1 MKAATATDDDV
12 YLDKPSSPEDLRR
25 AAAANPNILTLPVL
39 LTVSVGSAR
48 LTIEEL
54 LSLNADTILTLNAA
68 IDDPVDLLIG
78 DRVVAQGALVETEGE
93 TPGLGVRIVSVIG
106 DRKTQP

>member
-1 MKAATATDDDV
+1 MKSATAADDGV
-12 YLDKPSSPEDLRR
+12 YLEQPAAREDLRR

-54 LSLNADTILTLNAA
+54 LSLSADAILTLHAA
-68 IDDPVDLLIG
+68 IDDPVELMIG
-78 DRVVAQGALVETEGE
+78 ERVVAHGALVETEGE
-93 TPGLGVRIVSVIG
+93 TPGLGVRIVNVIG
-106 DRKTQP
+106 DRKGQP